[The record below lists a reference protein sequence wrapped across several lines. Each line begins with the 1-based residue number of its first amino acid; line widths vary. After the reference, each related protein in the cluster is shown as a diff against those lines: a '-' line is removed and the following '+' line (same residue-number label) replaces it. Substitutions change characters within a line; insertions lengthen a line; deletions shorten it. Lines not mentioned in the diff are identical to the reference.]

1 MLLKM
6 QATREVFTKICL
18 KPIKP
23 FFPMCSTT
31 RREGDIKKRKDST
44 FLWGDKKRRDIWQRK
59 RGGGGAYFQNSWHER
74 REGPPVSP
82 LWEILDISLFKN
94 ITSAHMHIH
103 HFQEKLDFGLV
114 PYSILFNPFHSIVI
128 FRFDSF
134 CKSNHWFLYEIQ
146 HWVELG

>member
-1 MLLKM
+1 MFHNQEGGGHKEKEGFNFFVGGQKEKGYL
-6 QATREVFTKICL
+6 TK
-18 KPIKP
+18 
-23 FFPMCSTT
+23 
-31 RREGDIKKRKDST
+31 EE
-44 FLWGDKKRRDIWQRK
+44 
-59 RGGGGAYFQNSWHER
+59 GGGGGYFQNSWHER

-134 CKSNHWFLYEIQ
+134 CKSNH
-146 HWVELG
+146 